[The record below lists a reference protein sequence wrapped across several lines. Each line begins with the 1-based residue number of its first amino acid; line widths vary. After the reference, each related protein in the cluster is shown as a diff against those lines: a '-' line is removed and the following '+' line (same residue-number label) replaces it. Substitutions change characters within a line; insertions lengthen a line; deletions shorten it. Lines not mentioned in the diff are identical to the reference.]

1 VAIKSG
7 ISHLQQLNHAK
18 SSSGE
23 SRLLFCPLE
32 QNAPPKTNI
41 EFELAPT
48 WFFYCRSAK
57 APEQATFITFVL
69 ADLIPFYRRRPLICP
84 NAKASGCHYAGLWGE
99 CFFFVAKFSPAES
112 FNLGLLA
119 LSGRRTLWRYAP
131 ARKRAKVFLSA
142 CKKAY

>member
-7 ISHLQQLNHAK
+7 TCHLQQLNHAK
-18 SSSGE
+18 S

-48 WFFYCRSAK
+48 CFFYCRSAK

-69 ADLIPFYRRRPLICP
+69 ADLIPFYRRRPLICS
-84 NAKASGCHYAGLWGE
+84 NAQASGRHYASLWGVA
-99 CFFFVAKFSPAES
+99 FFLFTVPNF
-112 FNLGLLA
+112 
-119 LSGRRTLWRYAP
+119 GRE
-131 ARKRAKVFLSA
+131 KV
-142 CKKAY
+142 